1 MSAVV
6 SQIVRALA
14 WALLVAMGLQ
24 IYFAGAFIFGSLS
37 VEYHRA
43 GGMFIVLGTLL
54 TSLLSLTTR
63 DTRTLSRGFWGMF
76 GVIVLQVAFV
86 IVKPKFPG
94 ISALHAVNATVLVWL
109 AHRLATRANAMV
121 LARRQPVGLEAIPV
135 QARTAA

>member
-1 MSAVV
+1 MSNVV

-54 TSLLSLTTR
+54 TSILSLTTR
-63 DTRTLSRGFWGMF
+63 NTRTLSKGFWGMF
-76 GVIVLQVAFV
+76 GVIVLQVAFI

-109 AHRLATRANAMV
+109 AHRLARRANAMV
-121 LARRQPVGLEAIPV
+121 LAKAQTATIEAIPV
-135 QARTAA
+135 AARTAA

>member
-1 MSAVV
+1 MSTVV

-24 IYFAGAFIFGSLS
+24 IYFAGAFIFGSLG

-43 GGMFIVLGTLL
+43 TGMFIVLGTLL
-54 TSLLSLTTR
+54 TSILSLTTR
-63 DTRTLSRGFWGMF
+63 STRTLSKGFWGMF
-76 GVIVLQVAFV
+76 AVIVLQVAFV

-109 AHRLATRANAMV
+109 AHRLAQRANVMV
-121 LARRQPVGLEAIPV
+121 RSRQRALSLDAIPV
-135 QARTAA
+135 AARTAA